1 MTSIFIA
8 YKYAQK
14 PGTVGF
20 PLPDVKVKI
29 DSKDNKEEGEIL
41 VKTPTIML
49 GYYKNKEATK
59 EAIVDGWFHT
69 GDIGY
74 IDKEGYITIT
84 GRKKDMI
91 VLKNGKKIFA
101 EEIES
106 LINKLPYVSESM
118 VFGKIENTKNDRNED
133 VVLWAKIVYDK
144 EKIKNYAD
152 DESKYY
158 DIILKDIKSEV
169 NKQMPAYK
177 YIRDII
183 ITDTPLIKT
192 TTLKI
197 KRHEEIKLI
206 ENNK

>member
-1 MTSIFIA
+1 
-8 YKYAQK
+8 
-14 PGTVGF
+14 
-20 PLPDVKVKI
+20 
-29 DSKDNKEEGEIL
+29 
-41 VKTPTIML
+41 ML
-49 GYYKNKEATK
+49 GYYKNEEATK

-91 VLKNGKKIFA
+91 VLKNGKKIFP

>member
-1 MTSIFIA
+1 
-8 YKYAQK
+8 
-14 PGTVGF
+14 
-20 PLPDVKVKI
+20 
-29 DSKDNKEEGEIL
+29 
-41 VKTPTIML
+41 ML
-49 GYYKNKEATK
+49 GYYKNEEATK
-59 EAIVDGWFHT
+59 ETIVDGWFHT

-91 VLKNGKKIFA
+91 VLKNGKKIFP
-101 EEIES
+101 EEIEN

>member
-49 GYYKNKEATK
+49 GYYKNEEATK

-91 VLKNGKKIFA
+91 ALKNGKKIFP

>member
-41 VKTPTIML
+41 VKTLTIML
-49 GYYKNKEATK
+49 GYYKNEEATK

-91 VLKNGKKIFA
+91 APKNGKKIFP

>member
-91 VLKNGKKIFA
+91 VLKNGKKIFP

>member
-1 MTSIFIA
+1 
-8 YKYAQK
+8 
-14 PGTVGF
+14 
-20 PLPDVKVKI
+20 
-29 DSKDNKEEGEIL
+29 
-41 VKTPTIML
+41 ML
-49 GYYKNKEATK
+49 GYYKNEEATK

-91 VLKNGKKIFA
+91 ALKNGKKIFP

>member
-49 GYYKNKEATK
+49 GYYKNEEATK

-91 VLKNGKKIFA
+91 VLKNGKKIFP

-118 VFGKIENTKNDRNED
+118 VFGKIKNTKNYRNED
-133 VVLWAKIVYDK
+133 VVLWAKIV
-144 EKIKNYAD
+144 
-152 DESKYY
+152 
-158 DIILKDIKSEV
+158 
-169 NKQMPAYK
+169 
-177 YIRDII
+177 
-183 ITDTPLIKT
+183 
-192 TTLKI
+192 
-197 KRHEEIKLI
+197 
-206 ENNK
+206 

>member
-49 GYYKNKEATK
+49 GYYKNEEATK

-91 VLKNGKKIFA
+91 ALKNGKKIFP

-183 ITDTPLIKT
+183 ITDTPLIKP

>member
-49 GYYKNKEATK
+49 GYYKNEEATK
-59 EAIVDGWFHT
+59 ETIVDGWFHT

-91 VLKNGKKIFA
+91 VLKNGKKIFP

>member
-49 GYYKNKEATK
+49 GYYKNEEATK

-91 VLKNGKKIFA
+91 VLKNGKKIFP

>member
-49 GYYKNKEATK
+49 GYYKNEEATK

-91 VLKNGKKIFA
+91 VLKNGKKIFP
-101 EEIES
+101 EEIDGVENVKVS
-106 LINKLPYVSESM
+106 LENKNAILETNSDVS
-118 VFGKIENTKNDRNED
+118 
-133 VVLWAKIVYDK
+133 DK
-144 EKIKNYAD
+144 TIKDAV
-152 DESKYY
+152 DETG
-158 DIILKDIKSEV
+158 
-169 NKQMPAYK
+169 YK
-177 YIRDII
+177 V
-183 ITDTPLIKT
+183 T
-192 TTLKI
+192 
-197 KRHEEIKLI
+197 EIK
-206 ENNK
+206 